1 MARSFGLIGVLA
13 IFFDARAT
21 AVALGWLSLLIGVF
35 GIFTL
40 NSSQTLL
47 TNKIKGN
54 LMDILHPMLG
64 MIALSGLLVA
74 VLLASRLP
82 PIIKYWGNLQFAEH
96 SEDLRPQLPR
106 PLRLITENYNHIFEQ
121 PTLFFATCAYI
132 YMAGQTDPLNVGL
145 AWAYV
150 GLRMLHTIT
159 QVTVNN
165 VTMRVSF
172 FATSSACLVAMI
184 IREVFKLV

>member
-1 MARSFGLIGVLA
+1 
-13 IFFDARAT
+13 
-21 AVALGWLSLLIGVF
+21 
-35 GIFTL
+35 
-40 NSSQTLL
+40 
-47 TNKIKGN
+47 
-54 LMDILHPMLG
+54 MDILYPMLG
-64 MIALSGLLVA
+64 MIALSGFLIL

-82 PIIKYWGNLQFAEH
+82 PIIKYWGDLQFAEH
-96 SEDLRPQLPR
+96 SENLRPQLPR
-106 PLRLITENYNHIFEQ
+106 PLRLITENYNHVFEQ

-132 YMAGQTDPLNVGL
+132 YMAAQTDALNVSL

-165 VTMRVSF
+165 VTLRVSF

-184 IREVFKLV
+184 TREVLKLM

>member
-1 MARSFGLIGVLA
+1 
-13 IFFDARAT
+13 
-21 AVALGWLSLLIGVF
+21 
-35 GIFTL
+35 
-40 NSSQTLL
+40 
-47 TNKIKGN
+47 
-54 LMDILHPMLG
+54 MDILHPMLG
-64 MIALSGLLVA
+64 MIALSGLVIV
-74 VLLASRLP
+74 VLLSSRLSRV
-82 PIIKYWGNLQFAEH
+82 IKNWGNLQHAEH
-96 SEDLRPQLPR
+96 SEVSRPQLPR

-132 YMAGQTDPLNVGL
+132 YMAGQTDALNVGL

-150 GLRMLHTIT
+150 SLRMLHTIT

-165 VTMRVSF
+165 VTIRVSF

>member
-1 MARSFGLIGVLA
+1 
-13 IFFDARAT
+13 
-21 AVALGWLSLLIGVF
+21 
-35 GIFTL
+35 
-40 NSSQTLL
+40 
-47 TNKIKGN
+47 
-54 LMDILHPMLG
+54 MDILYPMLG
-64 MIALSGLLVA
+64 MIALSGFLIL

-82 PIIKYWGNLQFAEH
+82 PIIKYWGDLQFAEH
-96 SEDLRPQLPR
+96 SENLRPQLPR
-106 PLRLITENYNHIFEQ
+106 PLRLITENYNHVFEQ

-132 YMAGQTDPLNVGL
+132 YMAPQTDALNVGL

-165 VTMRVSF
+165 VTLRVSF

-184 IREVFKLV
+184 TREVLKLM